1 MVQQQRQIELLQ
13 ARVAEL
19 ERRLGLNSRNS
30 SKPPSSDGL
39 GKPPPRSSRRSS
51 GARPGKQPG
60 APGAALAQVDDPDE
74 VVEHRP
80 AGCGGCGAALAAAEV
95 VGQTRRQV
103 FELPEIRLRV
113 VEHRL
118 VSCRCA
124 RCGQVTAATVPAQVA
139 APVQYGTSV
148 AAVAV
153 YLLVAHHIPVA
164 RAAQIVADLLGAPV
178 STGWVA
184 GLLERAATGLTG
196 FAERLD
202 TAVKAA
208 PVVHLDETGLR
219 VTGRNRWLHVA
230 CTPLLTVY
238 HLDDKRGTAA
248 FDAMGVL
255 PALRAPQVAVHDGW
269 MPYFRPEY
277 ADVDHALCNAHHLR
291 ELDGWAERDPTRYAF
306 TADLAALLREGHRL
320 VGQAITAGADRLDQQ
335 TLDDLLHRWQAA
347 VDAGYHANP
356 PPATKPTGLGA
367 NLIPAL
373 LNRMRGFT
381 REIWRFAH
389 DFTVPFDN
397 NQAERDIRM
406 TKIQIKI
413 SGGWRTTPG
422 ARAWLRVRSYIST
435 TGKHGIPAIT
445 ALRDALTGNPWTPPL
460 PE

>member
-1 MVQQQRQIELLQ
+1 MDVAGRPSYDELAALVVQQQRQIELLQ

-118 VSCRCA
+118 VSCRCV

-184 GLLERAATGLTG
+184 GLLKPGGDRADRVRRAPRHSGQGRAGGAPGRDRAA
-196 FAERLD
+196 
-202 TAVKAA
+202 
-208 PVVHLDETGLR
+208 
-219 VTGRNRWLHVA
+219 
-230 CTPLLTVY
+230 
-238 HLDDKRGTAA
+238 
-248 FDAMGVL
+248 
-255 PALRAPQVAVHDGW
+255 
-269 MPYFRPEY
+269 
-277 ADVDHALCNAHHLR
+277 
-291 ELDGWAERDPTRYAF
+291 
-306 TADLAALLREGHRL
+306 GHR
-320 VGQAITAGADRLDQQ
+320 
-335 TLDDLLHRWQAA
+335 
-347 VDAGYHANP
+347 P
-356 PPATKPTGLGA
+356 
-367 NLIPAL
+367 
-373 LNRMRGFT
+373 
-381 REIWRFAH
+381 
-389 DFTVPFDN
+389 
-397 NQAERDIRM
+397 
-406 TKIQIKI
+406 
-413 SGGWRTTPG
+413 
-422 ARAWLRVRSYIST
+422 
-435 TGKHGIPAIT
+435 
-445 ALRDALTGNPWTPPL
+445 
-460 PE
+460 